1 MLEDSINKIKGVGPK
16 REKILNRLGI
26 FTIKDLLY
34 FFPREFEDRSKISN
48 LNEDIIDEF
57 ATLEIVTI
65 GRPSVLRP
73 RRNMSILKIPFV
85 QEDVKGELIW
95 FNQDYLKNTIFPGR
109 EYKVYGRVQKN
120 GKKYEVHNPIIELK
134 GKEDK
139 IGKIIPI
146 YNLTEGISNN
156 QLINIINNAI
166 DRYLKYEVELLPKN
180 IENKYQLV
188 SRKEAIQ
195 NIHFPSDLLILERA
209 KRRLIFEELFFL
221 QLGLFL
227 FKNIN
232 SKNED
237 AIQFDKKIEMKE
249 LLESLPFQLTKA
261 QTRSFREISRD
272 MESKKVMNRLLQGD
286 VGSGKT
292 IVAILSMFKAVKNGY
307 QVAMMVPTEVLAKQQ
322 YESLKE
328 TFKDFD
334 INVELLTG
342 SVKEKEKIKI
352 KENLLAN
359 KINIVIGTHALIQ
372 EDVVFHK
379 LGLVITDE
387 QHRFGVM
394 QRQLLN
400 KKGKNPDCLVMTATP
415 IPRTL
420 AYILYGDLD
429 ISVIDELPPNRKKIS
444 TFSVGV
450 DYIERI
456 NKFVDK
462 ELSMGRQAYIVAPLV
477 EDSDELKAYSVESL
491 YNKYLQSN
499 LSKYKIDYVHGK
511 LKSDEKDDIMNRF
524 KNKEIDI
531 LISTTVIEVGVN
543 VPNASIMVIFNAE
556 RFGLAQL
563 HQLRGRVGRGEYKSY
578 CILINEKLT
587 DISLE
592 RMKIMIESEDGFEIS
607 EKDLELRGPGE
618 FFGTRQHGLP
628 ELKIAN
634 LFEHMEILKL
644 VQLECKEILKDDL
657 LLEKESNKY
666 LKKEINTLFSGVTL
680 DKTRN

>member
-48 LNEDIIDEF
+48 LNEDIIGEF
-57 ATLEIVTI
+57 ATLEIVTT

>member
-1 MLEDSINKIKGVGPK
+1 MLENSINKIKGVGPK

-26 FTIKDLLY
+26 YTIKDLLY
-34 FFPREFEDRSKISN
+34 FFPREFEDRSKILN
-48 LNEDIIDEF
+48 LNEDIIEEF
-57 ATLEIVTI
+57 ATLEIVTT
-65 GRPSVLRP
+65 GRGSVLRP
-73 RRNMSILKIPFV
+73 RRNMSILKIPFI
-85 QEDVKGELIW
+85 QNNVKGELIW

-109 EYKVYGRVQKN
+109 EYKVYGKIQKN
-120 GKKYEVHNPIIELK
+120 GKNYEVHNPIIELK

-156 QLINIINNAI
+156 QLISIMNNAV
-166 DRYLKYEVELLPKN
+166 DSYLKYEVELLPKN
-180 IENKYQLV
+180 IENKYNLI
-188 SRKEAIQ
+188 SKKEAIK
-195 NIHFPSDLLILERA
+195 NIHFPSDLLVLERA

-237 AIQFDKKIEMKE
+237 AIKFDKKIEMDN
-249 LLESLPFQLTKA
+249 LINSLPFQLTNA
-261 QTRSFREISRD
+261 QKRSFEEISRD

-322 YESLKE
+322 YHSLKE
-328 TFKDFD
+328 TFKKFN

-342 SVKEKEKIKI
+342 SVKEKEKNKI
-352 KENLLAN
+352 KEDLLAN

-372 EDVVFHK
+372 EDVAFDR

-456 NKFVDK
+456 NKFIDK

-477 EDSDELKAYSVESL
+477 EESEELKAYSVESL
-491 YNKYLQSN
+491 YYKYKKSN
-499 LSKYKIDYVHGK
+499 LSKYNIDYVHGK
-511 LKSDEKDDIMNRF
+511 LKSDEKDEIMNKF

-634 LFEHMEILKL
+634 LFEHREILKL
-644 VQLECKEILKDDL
+644 VQLECKDILKEDL
-657 LLEKESNKY
+657 LLQKESNKY
-666 LKKEINTLFSGVTL
+666 LKNEINTLFSGVTL